1 MKLVDGNRQKVG
13 LLISNTN
20 GDNLT
25 GDKVVNLISQEM
37 NEVWFDENYAINYY
51 EPLEEG
57 TIRINYYRS
66 DGNYDNLALWLWGSV
81 DSSVTDRLGSWPDGI
96 DFENLGK
103 YGVYMD
109 IALSD
114 FNELGFL
121 LLDESKEGDDAK
133 IQPDN
138 YSFKDLANHTQIFLK
153 DEDKTIYTNPYFVS
167 TVRLTSARQTSPTEI
182 VAIVSNLADDDKDDL
197 FENVKVTDKD
207 GNLMTISDLVLNPE
221 ANQLTIVGDFSQLLA
236 PYTVSYAGDDY
247 QAKTNWQH
255 TDSLYA
261 YDGELGARVS
271 EEGAR
276 VDLTVWSPSADSV
289 SVVLYDKDD
298 QTKVVGKIA
307 MVKGDKGE
315 WLATLTQESGLG
327 VSDYRG
333 YYYHYEITRGDVTVF
348 ALDPYAKSLAEW
360 NSDLIGTDPS
370 YKVAKAAIVDTS
382 TIGNQELTYADIS
395 GYTDRED
402 AIIYAKH
409 TFVISHQI
417 DAGKTVA
424 QVFYLTENGQPQS
437 LAFEEISRTVAGQ
450 ILKFVIFDTEHFSQ
464 YGIIY
469 AQEATQSSSDVA
481 TQTSAENGMTPDD
494 QAQASVVETTTTPIT
509 VDANLETLS
518 STDATDTLPATGE
531 KDGTIL
537 TFSGV
542 LSLASIAL
550 LELKRRKK
558 SE

>member
-1 MKLVDGNRQKVG
+1 MLKDTEVLYGKGKSALFWSASLANIVSADQVSAETATELV
-13 LLISNTN
+13 TN
-20 GDNLT
+20 QWE
-25 GDKVVNLISQEM
+25 IAEQA
-37 NEVWFDENYAINYY
+37 NEVAQSKTDILADMQAEVENT
-51 EPLEEG
+51 EL
-57 TIRINYYRS
+57 TIS
-66 DGNYDNLALWLWGSV
+66 EDDTQTV
-81 DSSVTDRLGSWPDGI
+81 VTETD
-96 DFENLGK
+96 
-103 YGVYMD
+103 MD
-109 IALSD
+109 ITLSD

-167 TVRLTSARQTSPTEI
+167 TIRLISVQQTSPTEI
-182 VAIVSNLADDDKDDL
+182 VAIVSNLADADKDEL

-221 ANQLTIVGDFSQLLA
+221 TNQSTIIGDFSQLLA

-247 QAKTNWQH
+247 QAKTNWQY

-271 EEGAR
+271 EEGVR

-307 MVKGDKGE
+307 MVKGDKGQ
-315 WLATLTQESGLG
+315 WSAALTQESGLG

-333 YYYHYEITRGDVTVF
+333 YYYHYEITRGDETVL

-402 AIIYAKH
+402 AIIYEAH
-409 TFVISHQI
+409 VRDFTSDIAISDELQHQFGTFAAFVEKI
-417 DAGKTVA
+417 D
-424 QVFYLTENGQPQS
+424 YLQELDVTHIQLLPVMSYYYVNELANAERLTDYASSNTNYNWGYDPQS
-437 LAFEEISRTVAGQ
+437 YFALTGMYSEDPTNPAKRIEEFKNLIAEIHKRGMGVILALVNSPKDTITLQNSETISYQWVAKEK
-450 ILKFVIFDTEHFSQ
+450 LKAF
-464 YGIIY
+464 
-469 AQEATQSSSDVA
+469 
-481 TQTSAENGMTPDD
+481 
-494 QAQASVVETTTTPIT
+494 
-509 VDANLETLS
+509 LETHPVVPRHRLLIE
-518 STDATDTLPATGE
+518 TLFL
-531 KDGTIL
+531 DD
-537 TFSGV
+537 
-542 LSLASIAL
+542 
-550 LELKRRKK
+550 
-558 SE
+558 